1 MATEPT
7 RGEVDRMGG
16 ATVLE
21 FGASWCPICR
31 AARPLI
37 DRALAGRTDLKYLW
51 IEDGKGKP
59 LGRSFRVKLWP
70 TLIFLRD
77 GQEVA
82 RVVRPSA
89 AAEVTDALQRLQ
101 SHEPLRSP

>member
-1 MATEPT
+1 MSEPT
-7 RGEVDRMGG
+7 RNEVETWSG
-16 ATVLE
+16 TVVLE

-37 DRALAGRTDLKYLW
+37 DQALAKHANAKHVW

-59 LGRSFRVKLWP
+59 LGRSYRVKLWP

-82 RVVRPSA
+82 RLVRPSQPQ
-89 AAEVTDALQRLQ
+89 ELEDALMTL
-101 SHEPLRSP
+101 E